1 MLDTSTERRQGS
13 REAGEQAGSPGGSG
27 LGHEGQRIEGGKYL
41 DAQLMPSKEDLQGK
55 NENGAW
61 NGTVGRDNK
70 NT

>member
-41 DAQLMPSKEDLQGK
+41 DAQLMPSKED
-55 NENGAW
+55 
-61 NGTVGRDNK
+61 
-70 NT
+70 